1 MEYMIEI
8 RKVWKMKRVC
18 NKIIKK
24 DSFLAKKLIGKETK
38 EEQERQKRGGALIRA
53 VAHIRNITV
62 CLKLGAL
69 CDAPNAPSDTPMM
82 LTNSGV

>member
-38 EEQERQKRGGALIRA
+38 EEQERQKRGG
-53 VAHIRNITV
+53 
-62 CLKLGAL
+62 GAY
-69 CDAPNAPSDTPMM
+69 
-82 LTNSGV
+82 